1 MRSLSE
7 IDTIS
12 KRASKAKGFSWGV
25 AEEIGK
31 CIKQL
36 ELFGLPGIKNLN
48 QYLKI
53 YDQNKFQK
61 IKLISKLNISENKF
75 HCPISSGIGFL
86 DQIKSLEKLKSLEF
100 NKIAYP
106 ILFLSFASRASE
118 VLGKKILV
126 KLDEKEFIL
135 NFNQSIFGNY
145 SKNEIWENANSV
157 SINFLDNN
165 NSFSEDE
172 WKEMTKFANETFVEE
187 SDELKE
193 KSAGAGLTDNDSR
206 R

>member
-12 KRASKAKGFSWGV
+12 KRASRAKGFSWGV
-25 AEEIGK
+25 SEEIGK
-31 CIKQL
+31 CVKQL

-53 YDQNKFQK
+53 YDQNKFQQ
-61 IKLISKLNISENKF
+61 IKLITKSNISENKF
-75 HCPISSGIGFL
+75 YCPISSGIGFL
-86 DQIKSLEKLKSLEF
+86 DQIKSLEKLNSVKF

-157 SINFLDNN
+157 LINFLDNN
-165 NSFSEDE
+165 NSFSEEE

-193 KSAGAGLTDNDSR
+193 KSAGAGLTDND
-206 R
+206 

>member
-12 KRASKAKGFSWGV
+12 KRASRAKGFSWGIS
-25 AEEIGK
+25 EEIGK
-31 CIKQL
+31 SVKQL
-36 ELFGLPGIKNLN
+36 ELFGLPGLKNLN

-53 YDQNKFQK
+53 YEQSKFHQIK
-61 IKLISKLNISENKF
+61 ILSKTNISENKF

-118 VLGKKILV
+118 VLGKKILI
-126 KLDEKEFIL
+126 KMDEKEFIL
-135 NFNQSIFGNY
+135 NFNQSVFGNY
-145 SKNEIWENANSV
+145 SKNEIWEKANNV
-157 SINFLDNN
+157 LINFLDNN
-165 NSFSEDE
+165 NSFSEEE
-172 WKEMTKFANETFVEE
+172 WKEMTKFATQTFVDE

-193 KSAGAGLTDNDSR
+193 KSAGAGLTDND
-206 R
+206 

>member
-12 KRASKAKGFSWGV
+12 KRALRAKGFSWGTS
-25 AEEIGK
+25 EEIGK
-31 CIKQL
+31 SIKQL
-36 ELFGLPGIKNLN
+36 ELFGLPGLKNLN

-53 YDQNKFQK
+53 YNQNKFQQ
-61 IKLISKLNISENKF
+61 IKLISKTNISKNKF

-86 DQIKSLEKLKSLEF
+86 DQIKSLEKLNLVEF

-106 ILFLSFASRASE
+106 ILFLSFVSRASE
-118 VLGKKILV
+118 VLGKKILI

-145 SKNEIWENANSV
+145 SKNEIWENANTV
-157 SINFLDNN
+157 LINFLENN

-172 WKEMTKFANETFVEE
+172 WKEMAKFANETFVEE

-193 KSAGAGLTDNDSR
+193 KSAGAGLTDND
-206 R
+206 

>member
-31 CIKQL
+31 CVKQL

-75 HCPISSGIGFL
+75 HCPISSGISFL

-145 SKNEIWENANSV
+145 SKNGIWENANSV

-193 KSAGAGLTDNDSR
+193 KSAGAGLTDND
-206 R
+206 

>member
-12 KRASKAKGFSWGV
+12 KRALRAKGFSWGIS
-25 AEEIGK
+25 EEIGK
-31 CIKQL
+31 SVKQL
-36 ELFGLPGIKNLN
+36 ELFGLPGLKNLN

-53 YDQNKFQK
+53 YDQNKFKQV
-61 IKLISKLNISENKF
+61 KLVSKTNISENKF

-86 DQIKSLEKLKSLEF
+86 DQIKSLEKLNLVEF

-106 ILFLSFASRASE
+106 ILFLSFVSRASE
-118 VLGKKILV
+118 VLGKKILI
-126 KLDEKEFIL
+126 KMDEKEFIL

-145 SKNEIWENANSV
+145 SKNEIWENANTIL
-157 SINFLDNN
+157 INFLDNN
-165 NSFSEDE
+165 NSFSEKE
-172 WKEMTKFANETFVEE
+172 WQEMTKFANETFVDE

-193 KSAGAGLTDNDSR
+193 KSAGAGLTDND
-206 R
+206 

>member
-61 IKLISKLNISENKF
+61 IKLISKSNISENKI

-145 SKNEIWENANSV
+145 SKNEIWKNANSV

-165 NSFSEDE
+165 NSFGEDE
-172 WKEMTKFANETFVEE
+172 WKEMTKFAKETFVEE

-193 KSAGAGLTDNDSR
+193 KSAGAGLTDND
-206 R
+206 

>member
-157 SINFLDNN
+157 SINFLDNY

-193 KSAGAGLTDNDSR
+193 KSAGAGLTDND
-206 R
+206 

>member
-12 KRASKAKGFSWGV
+12 KRASRAKGFSWGV
-25 AEEIGK
+25 SEEIGK
-31 CIKQL
+31 CVKQL

-61 IKLISKLNISENKF
+61 IKLISKSNISENKF
-75 HCPISSGIGFL
+75 HCPISLGIGFL
-86 DQIKSLEKLKSLEF
+86 DQIKSLEILKSLEF

-145 SKNEIWENANSV
+145 SKNEIWKNANSV

-165 NSFSEDE
+165 NSFGEDE

-193 KSAGAGLTDNDSR
+193 KSAGAGLTDND
-206 R
+206 

>member
-1 MRSLSE
+1 MRSLSD
-7 IDTIS
+7 IDSIS
-12 KRASKAKGFSWGV
+12 KRALRAKGFSWGIS
-25 AEEIGK
+25 EEIGK
-31 CIKQL
+31 SVKQL
-36 ELFGLPGIKNLN
+36 ELFGLPGLKNLN

-61 IKLISKLNISENKF
+61 IKLISKSNISENKI

-145 SKNEIWENANSV
+145 SKNEIWKNANSV

-165 NSFSEDE
+165 NSFGEDE

-193 KSAGAGLTDNDSR
+193 KSAGAGLTDND
-206 R
+206 

>member
-12 KRASKAKGFSWGV
+12 KRASRAKGFSWGV
-25 AEEIGK
+25 SEEIGK
-31 CIKQL
+31 CVKQL

-53 YDQNKFQK
+53 YDQNKFQQ
-61 IKLISKLNISENKF
+61 IKLISKSNISENKLY
-75 HCPISSGIGFL
+75 CPISSGIGFL

-118 VLGKKILV
+118 VLGKKILL

-135 NFNQSIFGNY
+135 NFNQSIIGNY
-145 SKNEIWENANSV
+145 SKNEIWENANLV

-165 NSFSEDE
+165 NSFSEEE

-193 KSAGAGLTDNDSR
+193 KSAGAGLTDND
-206 R
+206 

>member
-31 CIKQL
+31 CVKQL

-75 HCPISSGIGFL
+75 HCPISSGISFL

-157 SINFLDNN
+157 LINFLDNN
-165 NSFSEDE
+165 NSFSEEE

-193 KSAGAGLTDNDSR
+193 KSAGAGLTDND
-206 R
+206 

>member
-12 KRASKAKGFSWGV
+12 KRASRAKGFSWGV
-25 AEEIGK
+25 SEEIGK
-31 CIKQL
+31 CVKQL

-61 IKLISKLNISENKF
+61 IKLISKSNISENKI

-157 SINFLDNN
+157 LINFLDNN
-165 NSFSEDE
+165 NSFSEEE
-172 WKEMTKFANETFVEE
+172 WKEMTKFATQTFVDE

-193 KSAGAGLTDNDSR
+193 KSAGAGLTDND
-206 R
+206 

>member
-12 KRASKAKGFSWGV
+12 KRALRAKGFSWGTS
-25 AEEIGK
+25 EEIGK
-31 CIKQL
+31 SIKQL
-36 ELFGLPGIKNLN
+36 ELFGLPGLKNLN

-53 YDQNKFQK
+53 YDQNKFQQ
-61 IKLISKLNISENKF
+61 IKLVSKTNISKNKF

-86 DQIKSLEKLKSLEF
+86 DQIKSLEKLNLVEF

-106 ILFLSFASRASE
+106 ILFLSFVSRASE
-118 VLGKKILV
+118 VLGKKILI
-126 KLDEKEFIL
+126 KMDEKEFIL

-145 SKNEIWENANSV
+145 SKNEIWENANTIL
-157 SINFLDNN
+157 INFLDNN
-165 NSFSEDE
+165 NSFSEEE
-172 WKEMTKFANETFVEE
+172 WQEMTKFANETFVDE

-193 KSAGAGLTDNDSR
+193 KSAGAGLTDND
-206 R
+206 

>member
-12 KRASKAKGFSWGV
+12 KRASRAKGFSWGV
-25 AEEIGK
+25 SEEIGK
-31 CIKQL
+31 CVKQL

-61 IKLISKLNISENKF
+61 IKLISKSNISENKF

-157 SINFLDNN
+157 LINFLDNN

-193 KSAGAGLTDNDSR
+193 KSAGAGLTDND
-206 R
+206 

>member
-12 KRASKAKGFSWGV
+12 KRALRAKGFSWGI

-31 CIKQL
+31 SVKQL
-36 ELFGLPGIKNLN
+36 ELFGLPGLKNLN

-53 YDQNKFQK
+53 YEQNKFQQIK
-61 IKLISKLNISENKF
+61 IISKTNICQNKF
-75 HCPISSGIGFL
+75 HCPISTGIGFL
-86 DQIKSLEKLKSLEF
+86 DQIKSLEKLNLVEF

-106 ILFLSFASRASE
+106 ILFLSFVSRASE
-118 VLGKKILV
+118 VLGKKILI
-126 KLDEKEFIL
+126 KMDEKEFML

-145 SKNEIWENANSV
+145 SKSEIWENSNTV
-157 SINFLDNN
+157 LINFIENS
-165 NSFSEDE
+165 NSFSEEE
-172 WKEMTKFANETFVEE
+172 WKEMTKFANETFVDE

-193 KSAGAGLTDNDSR
+193 KSAGAGLTDND
-206 R
+206 

>member
-12 KRASKAKGFSWGV
+12 KRASRAKGFSWGV
-25 AEEIGK
+25 SEEIGK
-31 CIKQL
+31 CVKQL

-61 IKLISKLNISENKF
+61 IKLISKSNISENKI

-135 NFNQSIFGNY
+135 NFNQSVFGNY
-145 SKNEIWENANSV
+145 SKNEIWENANNV
-157 SINFLDNN
+157 LINFLDNN
-165 NSFSEDE
+165 NSFSEEE
-172 WKEMTKFANETFVEE
+172 WKEMTKFATQTFVDE

-193 KSAGAGLTDNDSR
+193 KSAGAGLTDND
-206 R
+206 

>member
-12 KRASKAKGFSWGV
+12 KRASRAKGFSWGV
-25 AEEIGK
+25 SEEIGK
-31 CIKQL
+31 CVKQL

-61 IKLISKLNISENKF
+61 IKLISKSNISENEI

-135 NFNQSIFGNY
+135 NFNQSIIGNY
-145 SKNEIWENANSV
+145 SKNEIWQNANSIL
-157 SINFLDNN
+157 INFLDNN
-165 NSFSEDE
+165 NSFSEEE

-193 KSAGAGLTDNDSR
+193 KSAGAGLTDND
-206 R
+206 

>member
-12 KRASKAKGFSWGV
+12 KRASRAKGFSWGV
-25 AEEIGK
+25 SEEIGK
-31 CIKQL
+31 CVKQL

-61 IKLISKLNISENKF
+61 IKLISKSNISENKI

-118 VLGKKILV
+118 VLGKKILL

-135 NFNQSIFGNY
+135 NFNQSIIGNY
-145 SKNEIWENANSV
+145 SKNEIWENANLV

-165 NSFSEDE
+165 NSFSEEE

-193 KSAGAGLTDNDSR
+193 KSAGAGLTDND
-206 R
+206 

>member
-12 KRASKAKGFSWGV
+12 KRALRAKGFSWGIS
-25 AEEIGK
+25 EEIGK
-31 CIKQL
+31 SVKQL
-36 ELFGLPGIKNLN
+36 ELFGLPGLKNLN
-48 QYLKI
+48 QYLKV
-53 YDQNKFQK
+53 YEQNKFQRIK
-61 IKLISKLNISENKF
+61 IISKTNISENKF
-75 HCPISSGIGFL
+75 HCPISTGIGFL
-86 DQIKSLEKLKSLEF
+86 DQIKSLEKLNLVEF

-106 ILFLSFASRASE
+106 ILFLPFVSRASE
-118 VLGKKILV
+118 VLGKKI
-126 KLDEKEFIL
+126 IL

-145 SKNEIWENANSV
+145 SKNEIWENANTV
-157 SINFLDNN
+157 LINFLDNN

-193 KSAGAGLTDNDSR
+193 KSAGAGLTDND
-206 R
+206 

>member
-12 KRASKAKGFSWGV
+12 KRALRAKGFSWGI

-31 CIKQL
+31 SVKQL
-36 ELFGLPGIKNLN
+36 ELFGLPGLKNLN

-53 YDQNKFQK
+53 YEQNKFQQ
-61 IKLISKLNISENKF
+61 IKLISKTNISEIKF

-86 DQIKSLEKLKSLEF
+86 DQIKSLEKLNSVEF

-106 ILFLSFASRASE
+106 ILFLSFVSRASE
-118 VLGKKILV
+118 VLGKKILI
-126 KLDEKEFIL
+126 KMDEKEFIL

-145 SKNEIWENANSV
+145 SKNEIWENANTV
-157 SINFLDNN
+157 LINFLENN

-193 KSAGAGLTDNDSR
+193 KSAGAGLTDND
-206 R
+206 

>member
-12 KRASKAKGFSWGV
+12 KRASRAKGFSWGV
-25 AEEIGK
+25 SEEIGK
-31 CIKQL
+31 CVKQL

-53 YDQNKFQK
+53 YDQNKFQQ
-61 IKLISKLNISENKF
+61 IKLISKSNISENKF

-157 SINFLDNN
+157 LINFLDNN
-165 NSFSEDE
+165 NSFSEEE

-193 KSAGAGLTDNDSR
+193 KSAGAGLTDND
-206 R
+206 